1 MERYYK
7 KFNKCKNT
15 LEIVSKQ
22 KKETEE
28 ELKYIESLVY
38 SIQDCSSL
46 QELQE
51 IGTEIEENFG
61 LNAQIS
67 SVAKPKEQKSSPK
80 KYEINGF
87 TVYVGKNNKQND
99 LLTKSAN
106 KEDMWFH
113 TQKIHGSHVILKTEG
128 KEVDFDTILKCA
140 SLAAKNSKAKN
151 SNNVPVDYT
160 FVKYVRKPSGSKPG
174 MAVYVNYKT
183 VFVN

>member
-1 MERYYK
+1 MVK
-7 KFNKCKNT
+7 K
-15 LEIVSKQ
+15 I
-22 KKETEE
+22 
-28 ELKYIESLVY
+28 
-38 SIQDCSSL
+38 
-46 QELQE
+46 
-51 IGTEIEENFG
+51 TEIEENFG

>member
-1 MERYYK
+1 MLRI
-7 KFNKCKNT
+7 FLLICQT
-15 LEIVSKQ
+15 LGNNSSK
-22 KKETEE
+22 
-28 ELKYIESLVY
+28 
-38 SIQDCSSL
+38 
-46 QELQE
+46 
-51 IGTEIEENFG
+51 
-61 LNAQIS
+61 A
-67 SVAKPKEQKSSPK
+67 KEQKSTPK

-128 KEVDFDTILKCA
+128 KQVDYDTILKCA

-160 FVKYVRKPSGSKPG
+160 FVKYVRKPNGSKPG